1 MSAGTPKSDISQE
14 QVVEIMRGE
23 RFVMLTSIAVDGA
36 LHSHP
41 MTPQEVTDDA
51 DVWFFVGLGTDG
63 HGAQRLHGD
72 DGAAAAQGA
81 VLHVCAHHPSVPR
94 CAPRCQGPWPV
105 RVLPG

>member
-41 MTPQEVTDDA
+41 MTPQEVTDERA
-51 DVWFFVGLGTDG
+51 GEIAKELRKRIESEL
-63 HGAQRLHGD
+63 QY
-72 DGAAAAQGA
+72 
-81 VLHVCAHHPSVPR
+81 PSTIKITVIR
-94 CAPRCQGPWPV
+94 ESRFTETAT
-105 RVLPG
+105 

>member
-51 DVWFFVGLGTDG
+51 DVWFFVGLGTEQ
-63 HGAQRLHGD
+63 AQALQSNPQVNLSFAHLGSWLSV
-72 DGAAAAQGA
+72 A
-81 VLHVCAHHPSVPR
+81 VILSR
-94 CAPRCQGPWPV
+94 RN
-105 RVLPG
+105 